1 MISKQDVNKFL
12 KAAAQNTAL
21 QEKLKLAANPEEFI
35 KIASELGYTFTS
47 EMLLAVVKEYSEGV
61 TLRRQTGV
69 WRWLRSV
76 NWVERPIRDEMPVR
90 KKSMSKT
97 EFNQALSE
105 LYSNNKKLTELMIK
119 NNVIT
124 QEKVDQLLGEQH
136 IMLGQ
141 LLIQEKL
148 IFKPELDQV
157 LAEQHGS
164 NKKLGEI
171 LVENN
176 IISQNKLQT
185 LLNKQYWQ
193 NNGFWVIC

>member
-1 MISKQDVNKFL
+1 MISKQDVNNFL

-47 EMLLAVVKEYSEGV
+47 EMLLAAVKEYSEGV
-61 TLRRQTGV
+61 TSRRQTGV

-76 NWVERPIRDEMPVR
+76 NWVERPIRGEMPVG

-97 EFNQALSE
+97 ELNQALSE

-148 IFKPELDQV
+148 IFKPELDQA

-171 LVENN
+171 LVEKN